1 MATITVD
8 LIEGSAASHDTLKG
22 WDITRTAIVKGI
34 VPVSLTGTLTSASDT
49 VSMASTAGVAIG
61 QIVTGT
67 GIPTGASVG
76 SIVVNT
82 SIGLVVPA
90 FPSGFTAAP
99 ATASGAKFLTFGPVD
114 TASLIQTAINAVIA
128 VVGDRTSQCPNVP
141 VPTFLQAF
149 VPTILSADV
158 VMVAIKYKGYPLP
171 VFEFDSN
178 MNQVPTNK
186 DINGNNITVQYTYP
200 ATQDFQFDPRLIGTT
215 QTQGGLLSLP
225 VPEPIYAIKWL
236 VMSTPTHTTAT
247 LYMDWLKATYEGKIN
262 NAPWAFITGGISY
275 PKHSAL
281 IEKVSGRT
289 SDGGLTYEAT
299 MVFHVKPT
307 PPGGT
312 SGGWDP
318 QATYINAGDG
328 MPPPDVVAATGYN
341 QFQILP
347 EVTFPTFA
355 TSPN

>member
-1 MATITVD
+1 MATVVVD
-8 LIEGSAASHDTLKG
+8 IIEGSAASHDVLKG
-22 WDITRTAIVKGI
+22 WDITRTAIVTGL
-34 VPVSLTGTLTSASDT
+34 VPVTLSATRTSASAT
-49 VSMASTAGVAIG
+49 VTMASTTGLAVG
-61 QIVTGT
+61 QVVTGT
-67 GIPTGASVG
+67 GIVAGAY
-76 SIVVNT
+76 VVSFVTNT
-82 SIGLVVPA
+82 SALLSIA
-90 FPSGFTAAP
+90 
-99 ATASGAKFLTFGPVD
+99 ATASGTTDLTFGPVD
-114 TASLIQTAINAVIA
+114 MASLIQTALNAVIA
-128 VVGDRTSQCPNVP
+128 VVGDRQSACPNVP
-141 VPTFLQAF
+141 VPTFLQTF
-149 VPTILSADV
+149 IPTILSANV

-171 VFEFDSN
+171 VYDFDSN
-178 MNQVPTNK
+178 ISQVMTNK

-236 VMSTPTHTTAT
+236 VMSTPTNTTAT

-328 MPPPDVVAATGYN
+328 MPPPDVVAATGSN